1 MEYLKG
7 SYSTSNTQGLYVVAQ
22 GSPNKNSWISP
33 KDFVCFCATRCSGD
47 PRDPWLRDSP
57 RHTLPVAREKPK
69 NRKTEKLKKRK
80 TEKPKNQRPKN

>member
-7 SYSTSNTQGLYVVAQ
+7 SYSMSNTQATSHVAQ
-22 GSPNKNSWISP
+22 GSP
-33 KDFVCFCATRCSGD
+33 VTATRGLGD

-69 NRKTEKLKKRK
+69 NRKTEKKNVKLKNRK
-80 TEKPKNQRPKN
+80 TKDRKTNVH